1 MVKLSVITPVLNSEQ
16 TIRGCMESVLSQHA
30 DVEHIIIDGKSSD
43 STLKI
48 IKEYDAHVARIISEP
63 DRGIYDALN
72 KGIAVSTG
80 DVIGIL
86 HADDFFASSETL
98 ARISELFEKRLLDSC
113 YGDLIYVDFHD
124 TSRVVRYWKSDEFK
138 FGRFYHGWM
147 PPHPT
152 FFARRSVY
160 EKYGGFNLNLGTA
173 ADYELMLRL
182 LLRYQI
188 STVYLPEIITCMR
201 IGGASNASLAN
212 RLRANFNDRKAWRIN
227 GLKPY
232 PWTLAMK
239 PLRKITQY
247 RIKSGL
253 KL

>member
-1 MVKLSVITPVLNSEQ
+1 MVKLSVLTPVLNSEK
-16 TIRGCMESVLSQHA
+16 TLHDCMKSILNQHA
-30 DVEHIIIDGKSSD
+30 DIEHIIIDGKSSD
-43 STLKI
+43 GTLKI
-48 IKEYDAHVARIISEP
+48 ISEYDAHVAKIISEP

-80 DVIGIL
+80 EVIGIL

-98 ARISELFEKRLLDSC
+98 GRISGLFEKTSLDSC
-113 YGDLIYVDFHD
+113 YGDLVYVDFHD
-124 TSRVVRYWKSDEFK
+124 TSRIIRYWKSDEFK
-138 FGRFYHGWM
+138 ISRFYHGWM

-160 EKYGGFNLNLGTA
+160 EKYGGFNLTLGTA

-182 LLRYQI
+182 LLRHQI

-201 IGGASNASLAN
+201 VGGESNASLAS

-227 GLKPY
+227 ELKPY

-239 PLRKITQY
+239 PLRKVFQY